1 MKPDPDIDQ
10 QVYELAKG
18 YLPSLGILG
27 VTQTLIEK
35 YLDPLSVNPK
45 PTSKEE
51 LYRRILWSAQ
61 EAGMKSGVIGGS
73 IGGIDNLAPVLY
85 YFDPKAV
92 LDNYESNADA
102 VLGRIVK
109 ELKPRIHITLGQN
122 SIWTRYCKTIISAA
136 EFIEQFSSADDFF
149 KWVDFFDQDK
159 RSRASLPMLLDHE
172 IEGFGFALSCNFLK
186 ELGYVNF
193 PKPDVHLR
201 DIFSALNLCKDGKD
215 QYQLFKAIIRV
226 ADHSNVTPYNVD
238 KVFWLIGSGKFY
250 CDPEIGKDGF
260 IGRHKQEFIE
270 FTRLKLLG
278 DDED

>member
-1 MKPDPDIDQ
+1 MKPDPEIDR

-18 YLPSLGILG
+18 YLPRLGIRG
-27 VTQTLIEK
+27 VTQALIEK
-35 YLDPLSVNPK
+35 YLDPLSINRK
-45 PTSKEE
+45 PASKEE

-61 EAGMKSGVIGGS
+61 EAGMKAGVIGGS
-73 IGGIDNLAPVLY
+73 IGGVDNLAPVLY

-102 VLGRIVK
+102 VLGQIVK

-122 SIWTRYCKTIISAA
+122 SIWTHYCRTIISAA
-136 EFIEQFSSADDFF
+136 EFIEQFSSADDFYR
-149 KWVDFFDQDK
+149 WIDFFDQDK

-201 DIFSALNLCKDGKD
+201 DIFSALKLCKDGKD

-226 ADHSNVTPYNVD
+226 ADNSNVTPYNVD
-238 KVFWLIGSGKFY
+238 KVFWLIGSGRFY